1 MSEHTDPRCR
11 ELIDPECG
19 YCTCPKP
26 APITGALTREQVEE
40 AIRLLKEKLPIE
52 YWPGLVNLSD
62 TDKYLREELR
72 CERE

>member
-1 MSEHTDPRCR
+1 MNEHDYQRFLSDAEGCDSETSTP
-11 ELIDPECG
+11 
-19 YCTCPKP
+19 
-26 APITGALTREQVEE
+26 GALTREQVEE